1 MKRKFAVCLL
11 LILALTLLM
20 SPAAL
25 ATDEDGDA
33 AGNYMGQFQVDVGS
47 NGEVHVGTGS
57 SSTGSVSDSIAAVIG
72 NYKEVA
78 ALILGVCVITS
89 IIALMIAISRL
100 GTSGDNERARA
111 NAIRAVAFSGLA
123 LAIFG
128 SASIVIGA
136 FWNALG

>member
-1 MKRKFAVCLL
+1 MKSKIAVCIL

-25 ATDEDGDA
+25 ATDDEE
-33 AGNYMGQFQVDVGS
+33 GNHMGR
-47 NGEVHVGTGS
+47 VHVVPGSDGTIYVGTEDDPTTS
-57 SSTGSVSDSIAAVIG
+57 GSVSDSIATVIG

-89 IIALMIAISRL
+89 IIALMISITRL
-100 GTSGDNERARA
+100 GASGDNERARA
-111 NAIRAVAFSGLA
+111 NAIKAIAFSGLA

-128 SASIVIGA
+128 SSSIVIGA